1 MHVDVNG
8 TRLWFDVEGPSLVP
22 DGPTMRARPTVVLLH
37 GGPGSYD
44 HSYLKPDFGRL
55 ADVAQVVYV
64 DLRFHGRSARGNVDE
79 WSFET
84 CADDVR
90 ALCAELGIERPVVFG
105 HSMGGFVAIL
115 YGARHPGHA
124 AGLVLSS
131 TNARFDLDRLVEG
144 VRRTA
149 GAEAA
154 EIARLDYGGEHEAT
168 NEEWARVFL
177 AFGPVALSTDELAR
191 RTQNRELGPPGM
203 ELLRKLDLLAELPRI
218 DRPTLVVV
226 GELDGVTPVE
236 ASAEIAAGLRPE
248 LCRVEVIAGG
258 GHFPWKESPEAY
270 WAVVTDFVRSVGDAG
285 G

>member
-8 TRLWFDVEGPSLVP
+8 TRLWFDVEGAALVP
-22 DGPTMRARPTVVLLH
+22 DGPAMRARPTVVLLH
-37 GGPGSYD
+37 GGPGAYD

-64 DLRFHGRSARGNVDE
+64 DLRLHGRSARGDVRE
-79 WSFET
+79 WSFER

-90 ALCAELGIERPVVFG
+90 AFCDRLGIERPVVFG

-115 YGARHPGHA
+115 YGARHPGHG

-131 TNARFDLDRLVEG
+131 TNARFDLDRLVDA

-149 GAEAA
+149 GDEAA
-154 EIARLDYGGEHEAT
+154 EIARRDYGGEREAT
-168 NEEWARVFL
+168 KEEWANVVP
-177 AFGPVALSTDELAR
+177 AFGAVALSAEDLAR
-191 RTQNRELGPPGM
+191 RTQNLELGPRGM

-226 GELDGVTPVE
+226 GELDGITPVE
-236 ASAEIAAGLRPE
+236 ASEEITHALRPG
-248 LCRVEVIAGG
+248 LGRLEVIAGG
-258 GHFPWKESPEAY
+258 GHFPWKESPAAY
-270 WAVVTDFVRSVGDAG
+270 WAVVTDFVSSVADD
-285 G
+285 